1 MLYRV
6 PSAESSC
13 RGLRLLTTAL
23 VLLSL
28 AAPLPFARA
37 RAQAQPAVFERDLDA
52 ASPVELRVK
61 NRTGRVTVLAEEDSK
76 RVSVRASSAAGLA
89 VSERDVRVT
98 SAAGVVQI
106 EVEREGAAAARPT
119 DGRKVVLSPAQV
131 ERERIDLT
139 VRVPARSRVWVE
151 TEAGAV
157 DVVGNVAEAEART
170 DTGTIRADVPLD
182 ALRYSFRWTLSRPR
196 FFSEVELPKVKE
208 KRGGVYEISG
218 RFPEEKKDKK
228 KKGEPEPSE
237 GESDETLVDVSA
249 AAETEARP
257 APKVEVAKKEEP
269 KTDKPKSK
277 EELQKEERRRREEAK
292 KEEERRREEAER
304 KEEEAKKQQEALKK
318 AREERA
324 KAAKSAA
331 EKALKE
337 TQIRLS
343 LETARGVLLFGV
355 KDEARVPSDL
365 RERTLTDAAR
375 AIIRSGDSE
384 LIDAIRKVAPRL
396 VGEYAETLGDRRGGP
411 TLGARGRS
419 PFDVRTPAGTML
431 ARVQARVTDRTGR
444 AVTGLTAKDFTVT
457 EGGVERA
464 VREVTP
470 TTAPFNLVLLLDVSG
485 SVEERIDFIRKAALA
500 FLSTAGPQDR
510 IAIVSF
516 RDDVQLISEFT
527 SDRGVL
533 TERIKDI
540 QAGGATSLYD
550 ALGYSLV
557 HVLRPLRGERT
568 GVVVLSDGDD
578 NRSFLSFPVIV
589 DAVYETG
596 AIIYP
601 LYVPSGL
608 IPSSSAPAAS
618 ATLDPT
624 RTRFL
629 ELTSR
634 AEEEGARL
642 AEISGG
648 KYYPITRLEQLQRA
662 YDDVAAQLRTAY
674 TITYETDAAARP
686 DSRVRVKV
694 SREGASVRLSPA
706 VAVAAAATTTP
717 AQ

>member
-1 MLYRV
+1 MSGRV
-6 PSAESSC
+6 F
-13 RGLRLLTTAL
+13 RLQTIAL
-23 VLLSL
+23 VLLML
-28 AAPLPFARA
+28 AAPLPCA
-37 RAQAQPAVFERDLDA
+37 RAQEAQGSGFERDIDA

-61 NRTGRVTVLAEEDSK
+61 NRTGRVTVLAEEESK
-76 RVSVRASSAAGLA
+76 RVSIRASSAAGVA
-89 VSERDVRVT
+89 VTERDVRVT
-98 SAAGVVQI
+98 AVAGVIQI
-106 EVEREGAAAARPT
+106 EVEREGTSARLT
-119 DGRKVVLSPAQV
+119 DGRKVVPNAAQV

-139 VRVPARSRVWVE
+139 VRIPARSRVWVE

-157 DVVGNVAEAEART
+157 DVVGNVAEAEAKT

-208 KRGGVYEISG
+208 KRGGVFEISG
-218 RFPEEKKDKK
+218 RFPEKEEKKGK
-228 KKGEPEPSE
+228 KKGEPAPPEEESEESEGTAVDERAAVETQSTPEPSV
-237 GESDETLVDVSA
+237 ETV
-249 AAETEARP
+249 
-257 APKVEVAKKEEP
+257 KKEASKKEA
-269 KTDKPKSK
+269 PKSK
-277 EELQKEERRRREEAK
+277 EEIEKEERRKREEAK

-304 KEEEAKKQQEALKK
+304 KEEEAKKKEEALKK

-324 KAAKSAA
+324 KAAKAAA
-331 EKALKE
+331 EKTLKE

-375 AIIRSGDSE
+375 AIIRSGDTE
-384 LIDAIRKVAPRL
+384 LIDAIRKAAPRL
-396 VGEYAETLGDRRGGP
+396 VGDYAQTLGDRRGGP
-411 TLGARGRS
+411 TLGSRTAS
-419 PFDVRTPAGTML
+419 PLDVRSTAGSAL

-444 AVTGLTAKDFTVT
+444 AVTGLTAGDFTVT

-464 VREVTP
+464 VREVQP

-516 RDDVQLISEFT
+516 RDDVQLVSEFT
-527 SDRGVL
+527 NDRGVL

-540 QAGGATSLYD
+540 QAGGATALYD
-550 ALGYSLV
+550 ALGFSLV

-568 GVVVLSDGDD
+568 GVVLLSDGDD

-589 DAVYETG
+589 EAVYETG

-618 ATLDPT
+618 ATLDPM

-642 AEISGG
+642 AEVSGG
-648 KYYPITRLEQLQRA
+648 KYYSITRLEQLQRA

-674 TITYETDAAARP
+674 TIIYETGPEARP

-694 SREGASVRLSPA
+694 SRDGTSVRLSPA
-706 VAVAAAATTTP
+706 VSVSAAATAAP

>member
-1 MLYRV
+1 MLYPV
-6 PSAESSC
+6 PSAESSG
-13 RGLRLLTTAL
+13 RVARLLILAL
-23 VLLSL
+23 AILLT
-28 AAPLPFARA
+28 AAPLPRA
-37 RAQAQPAVFERDLDA
+37 RAQAQAAAFERDLDVGA
-52 ASPVELRVK
+52 AVELRVK
-61 NRTGRVTVLAEEDSK
+61 NRTGRVSVVAVEDSK
-76 RVSVRASSAAGLA
+76 QVSVRAWSAAGVA
-89 VSERDVRVT
+89 VTERDVRVT
-98 SAAGVVQI
+98 SAAGVIEI
-106 EVEREGAAAARPT
+106 EVEREGSAPRAA
-119 DGRKVVLSPAQV
+119 DGRKVTQSAAQI

-139 VRVPARSRVWVE
+139 VRVPARSRVRVE

-157 DVVGNVAEAEART
+157 DVVGNVAEAEAKT

-196 FFSEVELPKVKE
+196 VFSEVELPKVKE
-208 KRGGVYEISG
+208 KRGGVFEISG
-218 RFPEEKKDKK
+218 RFPEEKKGKDKRK
-228 KKGEPEPSE
+228 DEPEPSE
-237 GESDETLVDVSA
+237 EEESAETALDESA
-249 AAETEARP
+249 AVETQP
-257 APKVEVAKKEEP
+257 TPEP
-269 KTDKPKSK
+269 KAVEPKSK
-277 EELQKEERRRREEAK
+277 DEAK
-292 KEEERRREEAER
+292 KEEERKREEAKR
-304 KEEEAKKQQEALKK
+304 KEEALKK
-318 AREERA
+318 AREGRA
-324 KAAKSAA
+324 KAAKAAA
-331 EKALKE
+331 EKTLKE
-337 TQIRLS
+337 TQIKLS

-355 KDEARVPSDL
+355 KDESRVPSDL

-375 AIIRSGDSE
+375 AIIRSGDTE

-396 VGEYAETLGDRRGGP
+396 VGEYAQTLGDRRGGP

-419 PFDVRTPAGTML
+419 PLDVRTPAGSSL

-457 EGGVERA
+457 EGGVERV
-464 VREVTP
+464 VREVQP
-470 TTAPFNLVLLLDVSG
+470 VTAPFNLVLLLDVSG

-516 RDDVQLISEFT
+516 RDDVQLVSEFT
-527 SDRGVL
+527 NDRGVL

-589 DAVYETG
+589 EAVYETG

-642 AEISGG
+642 AEVSGG

-674 TITYETDAAARP
+674 TITYETDAAARA

-706 VAVAAAATTTP
+706 VAVSAAVAAP
-717 AQ
+717 AQQ

>member
-1 MLYRV
+1 MFSRV
-6 PSAESSC
+6 PSAESSA
-13 RGLRLLTTAL
+13 RVFRLQAIIL
-23 VLLSL
+23 VLLVL
-28 AAPLPFARA
+28 AAPLPRA
-37 RAQAQPAVFERDLDA
+37 RAQAAVFERDIDA
-52 ASPVELRVK
+52 SAPIELRVK
-61 NRTGRVTVLAEEDSK
+61 NRTGRVTVVAEEEPRRFSM
-76 RVSVRASSAAGLA
+76 RAPSAAGLA
-89 VSERDVRVT
+89 VRERDVRVT
-98 SAAGVVQI
+98 VAAGAIQI
-106 EVEREGAAAARPT
+106 EVEREGAAARPT
-119 DGRKVVLSPAQV
+119 DGRKVTPSQAQV
-131 ERERIDLT
+131 ERERIQLT
-139 VRVPARSRVWVE
+139 LRLPARSRVWVE

-157 DVVGNVAEAEART
+157 DVVGNVAEAEAKT

-208 KRGGVYEISG
+208 KRGGVFEISG
-218 RFPEEKKDKK
+218 RFPEKEEKKGKK
-228 KKGEPEPSE
+228 KADPEPLE
-237 GESDETLVDVSA
+237 EESDEILVEGSA
-249 AAETEARP
+249 AVETPAP
-257 APKVEVAKKEEP
+257 AAPKVETAKKEEP

-277 EELQKEERRRREEAK
+277 EELQKEERRKREEAK
-292 KEEERRREEAER
+292 KEEERKREEAER
-304 KEEEAKKQQEALKK
+304 KEEETKKQEEALKK
-318 AREERA
+318 ARDEKA
-324 KAAKSAA
+324 KAAKAAA
-331 EKALKE
+331 EKLCKDS
-337 TQIRLS
+337 QINLS
-343 LETARGVLLFGV
+343 LGTARGVLLFGV
-355 KDEARVPSDL
+355 KEEARVPSDL
-365 RERTLTDAAR
+365 RERPLTDAAR

-384 LIDAIRKVAPRL
+384 LTDAIRKVAPRL
-396 VGEYAETLGDRRGGP
+396 VGEYAQTLGDRRGGP
-411 TLGARGRS
+411 TLGSRTAS
-419 PFDVRTPAGTML
+419 PFDVRTPAGSTL

-578 NRSFLSFPVIV
+578 NRSFLTFPSIV
-589 DAVYETG
+589 DAIYETG
-596 AIIYP
+596 AIVYP

-608 IPSSSAPAAS
+608 IPASGSLDAAS
-618 ATLDPT
+618 TLDPT
-624 RTRFL
+624 RARFL

-634 AEEEGARL
+634 ADEEGRGL
-642 AEISGG
+642 AEVSGG
-648 KYYPITRLEQLQRA
+648 QYFPITRLEQLQRA

-674 TITYETDAAARP
+674 TITYESDASARP

-694 SREGASVRLSPA
+694 SRDGANVRLSPA
-706 VAVAAAATTTP
+706 VAVSAEVKTP

>member
-1 MLYRV
+1 MLYPV
-6 PSAESSC
+6 PSAEPSGRVS
-13 RGLRLLTTAL
+13 RLLILAL
-23 VLLSL
+23 AILLT
-28 AAPLPFARA
+28 AAPLP
-37 RAQAQPAVFERDLDA
+37 RAQARSQAQAAAFERDLDA
-52 ASPVELRVK
+52 AAAVELRVK
-61 NRTGRVTVLAEEDSK
+61 NRTGRVSVLAVEDSK
-76 RVSVRASSAAGLA
+76 QVSIRAWSAAGLA
-89 VSERDVRVT
+89 VTERDVRVT
-98 SAAGVVQI
+98 SAAGSIEI
-106 EVEREGAAAARPT
+106 EVEREGAAPRAA
-119 DGRKVVLSPAQV
+119 DGRKVTQSAAQV

-139 VRVPARSRVWVE
+139 VRVPARSRVRVE

-157 DVVGNVAEAEART
+157 DVVGNLSEAEAKT

-196 FFSEVELPKVKE
+196 VFSEVELPKVKE
-208 KRGGVYEISG
+208 KRGGVFEISG
-218 RFPEEKKDKK
+218 RFPEEKKGKDKK
-228 KKGEPEPSE
+228 RDEPELSGE
-237 GESDETLVDVSA
+237 EESDETLADEGA
-249 AAETEARP
+249 AAETRP
-257 APKVEVAKKEEP
+257 TPTPEP
-269 KTDKPKSK
+269 KAVEPKGK
-277 EELQKEERRRREEAK
+277 DAAK
-292 KEEERRREEAER
+292 KEEERRREEAKRREEEAER
-304 KEEEAKKQQEALKK
+304 KEEALKK
-318 AREERA
+318 ARAERA
-324 KAAKSAA
+324 QAARAAA

-337 TQIRLS
+337 TQIKLS

-355 KDEARVPSDL
+355 KDESRVPSDL

-375 AIIRSGDSE
+375 AIIRSGDTE

-419 PFDVRTPAGTML
+419 PLDVRTPAGASL

-464 VREVTP
+464 VREVRP
-470 TTAPFNLVLLLDVSG
+470 ATAPFNLVLLLDVSG

-516 RDDVQLISEFT
+516 RDDVQLVSEFT
-527 SDRGVL
+527 SDRSVL

-608 IPSSSAPAAS
+608 IPSSSAPAAA

-642 AEISGG
+642 AEVSGG

-674 TITYETDAAARP
+674 TITYESDAAARA

-706 VAVAAAATTTP
+706 VAVSASAAA
-717 AQ
+717 QQ

>member
-6 PSAESSC
+6 PSAGVSGRVS
-13 RGLRLLTTAL
+13 RLQIIAL
-23 VLLSL
+23 VFLLL
-28 AAPLPFARA
+28 AVPLPRA
-37 RAQAQPAVFERDLDA
+37 RAQAEAAAFERDLDA
-52 ASPVELRVK
+52 SAPVELRVK
-61 NRTGRVTVLAEEDSK
+61 NRTGRVSVLAEEESK
-76 RVSVRASSAAGLA
+76 RVSIRASSAAGLA

-98 SAAGVVQI
+98 AAAGVIQI
-106 EVEREGAAAARPT
+106 EVEREGTASRPT
-119 DGRKVVLSPAQV
+119 DGRKVTPSQAQV

-157 DVVGNVAEAEART
+157 DVVGNVAEAEAKT

-196 FFSEVELPKVKE
+196 LFSEVELPKVKE

-218 RFPEEKKDKK
+218 RFPDEKKE
-228 KKGEPEPSE
+228 KGEKKADAPAPSE
-237 GESDETLVDVSA
+237 EESEEVDPERADVI
-249 AAETEARP
+249 P
-257 APKVEVAKKEEP
+257 PP
-269 KTDKPKSK
+269 PSK
-277 EELQKEERRRREEAK
+277 GSRELMEEAK
-292 KEEERRREEAER
+292 KEERR
-304 KEEEAKKQQEALKK
+304 KKEEAKRQ
-318 AREERA
+318 A
-324 KAAKSAA
+324 KAAKAEAA
-331 EKALKE
+331 KSLKE
-337 TQIRLS
+337 TQIKLS

-375 AIIRSGDSE
+375 AIIRSGDGE

-411 TLGARGRS
+411 TLGARNGS
-419 PFDVRTPAGTML
+419 PFDVRTSAGASL

-464 VREVTP
+464 VRDVQP

-485 SVEERIDFIRKAALA
+485 SVEERIDFIRKAALS
-500 FLSTAGPQDR
+500 FLNTAGPQDR

-527 SDRGVL
+527 NDRGVL

-642 AEISGG
+642 AEVSGG

-674 TITYETDAAARP
+674 TITYETGADARP
-686 DSRVRVKV
+686 ESRVRVKV

-706 VAVAAAATTTP
+706 VAVSAAVTAP

>member
-1 MLYRV
+1 MFYRV
-6 PSAESSC
+6 PAAEPSGRVS
-13 RGLRLLTTAL
+13 RLKRIAFVAV
-23 VLLSL
+23 VLAGLSL
-28 AAPLPFARA
+28 CA
-37 RAQAQPAVFERDLDA
+37 RAQTPAGGFERELDA
-52 ASPVELRVK
+52 SGPVELRVK
-61 NRTGRVTVLAEEDSK
+61 NRTGRVTVLAEDGLK
-76 RVSVRASSAAGLA
+76 QVSIHATSGAGLS
-89 VSERDVRVT
+89 VSEKDVRVAHGGG
-98 SAAGVVQI
+98 SVQI
-106 EVEREGAAAARPT
+106 EVEREGAAARPS
-119 DGRKVVLSPAQV
+119 GGMKVVASPAQV
-131 ERERIDLT
+131 ERERIDLV
-139 VRVPARSRVWVE
+139 VRGPSRSRVYVE

-157 DVVGNVAEAEART
+157 DVVGNLAEAEAKT

-208 KRGGVYEISG
+208 KRGGVFEISG
-218 RFPEEKKDKK
+218 RFPEKEGKKEK
-228 KKGEPEPSE
+228 KKGEPLEE
-237 GESDETLVDVSA
+237 ESDETVADESA
-249 AAETEARP
+249 AAGAQPTP
-257 APKVEVAKKEEP
+257 APKAE
-269 KTDKPKSK
+269 PKSK
-277 EELQKEERRRREEAK
+277 EEAK

-304 KEEEAKKQQEALKK
+304 KEEEAGKREEALKK

-324 KAAKSAA
+324 KAAKAA
-331 EKALKE
+331 AAKALKD
-337 TQIRLS
+337 TQIKLS

-375 AIIRSGDSE
+375 AIIRSGDTE

-396 VGEYAETLGDRRGGP
+396 VGEYAQTLGDRRGGP
-411 TLGARGRS
+411 TLGARNRS
-419 PFDVRTPAGTML
+419 PFDVRTSAGASL

-444 AVTGLTAKDFTVT
+444 AVTGLTARDFTVT

-464 VREVTP
+464 VRDVTP

-500 FLSTAGPQDR
+500 FLNTAGPQDR
-510 IAIVSF
+510 IAIISF
-516 RDDVQLISEFT
+516 RDDVQLVSEFT

-533 TERIKDI
+533 AERIKDI

-589 DAVYETG
+589 EAVYETG

-608 IPSSSAPAAS
+608 IPSSSAPTAS

-642 AEISGG
+642 AEVSGG

-674 TITYETDAAARP
+674 TVTYETGADARP

-706 VAVAAAATTTP
+706 VAVAAAATAP

>member
-1 MLYRV
+1 MFYRV
-6 PSAESSC
+6 PSAESSS
-13 RGLRLLTTAL
+13 RVFRLQTILL
-23 VLLSL
+23 VLLVL
-28 AAPLPFARA
+28 AAPLPRA
-37 RAQAQPAVFERDLDA
+37 RAAQEPSALFERDLDA
-52 ASPVELRVK
+52 SSPVELRVK
-61 NRTGRVTVLAEEDSK
+61 NRTGRVTVLAEEESK
-76 RVSVRASSAAGLA
+76 RVSIRAMSAAGVA
-89 VSERDVRVT
+89 VTERDVRVMA
-98 SAAGVVQI
+98 AAGAIVI
-106 EVEREGAAAARPT
+106 EVEREGAARPA
-119 DGRKVVLSPAQV
+119 DGRKVTPNAAQV

-139 VRVPARSRVWVE
+139 VRIPARSRVWVE

-157 DVVGNVAEAEART
+157 DVVGNVAEAEAKT

-208 KRGGVYEISG
+208 KRGGVFEIAG
-218 RFPEEKKDKK
+218 RFPDEKEKKGKK
-228 KKGEPEPSE
+228 K
-237 GESDETLVDVSA
+237 DE
-249 AAETEARP
+249 P
-257 APKVEVAKKEEP
+257 APPEEEP
-269 KTDKPKSK
+269 DATVV
-277 EELQKEERRRREEAK
+277 EESPAVETKVDTAK
-292 KEEERRREEAER
+292 KEEESKK
-304 KEEEAKKQQEALKK
+304 KEEALKR
-318 AREERA
+318 AREEKA
-324 KAAKSAA
+324 KAAKAEAA
-331 EKALKE
+331 KALKD
-337 TQIRLS
+337 TQIKLS
-343 LETARGVLLFGV
+343 LETARGVVLFGV

-375 AIIRSGDSE
+375 AIIRSGDTE
-384 LIDAIRKVAPRL
+384 LTDAIRKVAPRL
-396 VGEYAETLGDRRGGP
+396 VGEYAQTLGDRRDGP
-411 TLGARGRS
+411 TLGTRNSS
-419 PFDVRTPAGTML
+419 PFDVRTSAGASL

-464 VREVTP
+464 VREVQP

-485 SVEERIDFIRKAALA
+485 SLEERIDFIRKAALA

-516 RDDVQLISEFT
+516 RDDVQLVSEFT

-568 GVVVLSDGDD
+568 GIVVLSDGDD

-634 AEEEGARL
+634 ASEEGARL
-642 AEISGG
+642 AEVSGG
-648 KYYPITRLEQLQRA
+648 QYYPITRLEQLQRA

-674 TITYETDAAARP
+674 TITYETGADARP

-694 SREGASVRLSPA
+694 AREGASVRLSPA
-706 VAVAAAATTTP
+706 VAVSAAATATT
-717 AQ
+717 Q

>member
-1 MLYRV
+1 MFYRV
-6 PSAESSC
+6 PSAESSS
-13 RGLRLLTTAL
+13 RVFRLQTIIL
-23 VLLSL
+23 VLLML
-28 AAPLPFARA
+28 AAPLPRA
-37 RAQAQPAVFERDLDA
+37 RAQEPAALFERDIDA
-52 ASPVELRVK
+52 SAPVELRVK
-61 NRTGRVTVLAEEDSK
+61 NRTGRVTVLAEEESK
-76 RVSVRASSAAGLA
+76 RVSIRATSAAGVL
-89 VSERDVRVT
+89 VTERDVRVT
-98 SAAGVVQI
+98 AAAGTIEI
-106 EVEREGAAAARPT
+106 EVEREGAGARPT
-119 DGRKVVLSPAQV
+119 DGRKVTPSQAQV

-157 DVVGNVAEAEART
+157 DVVGNVAEAEAKT

-208 KRGGVYEISG
+208 KRGGVFEIAG
-218 RFPEEKKDKK
+218 RFPDEKEKKGKK
-228 KKGEPEPSE
+228 KDEPASLEE
-237 GESDETLVDVSA
+237 ESDATAVDESA
-249 AAETEARP
+249 AVETQAPAE
-257 APKVEVAKKEEP
+257 PKVDTSKKDEPKSKDAAKKEE
-269 KTDKPKSK
+269 
-277 EELQKEERRRREEAK
+277 RRKRDAAK
-292 KEEERRREEAER
+292 KEEERKRDEAER
-304 KEEEAKKQQEALKK
+304 KEEEARKQEESLKK
-318 AREERA
+318 ARAEKAKSA
-324 KAAKSAA
+324 KAAA
-331 EKALKE
+331 EKSLKD

-375 AIIRSGDSE
+375 AIIRSGDTE
-384 LIDAIRKVAPRL
+384 LTDAIRKVAPRL
-396 VGEYAETLGDRRGGP
+396 VGEYAQTLGERRGGP
-411 TLGARGRS
+411 TLGLRTAS
-419 PFDVRTPAGTML
+419 PFDVRTSAGASL

-485 SVEERIDFIRKAALA
+485 SLEERIDFIRKAALA

-634 AEEEGARL
+634 ASEEGARL
-642 AEISGG
+642 AEVSGG
-648 KYYPITRLEQLQRA
+648 QYYPITRLEQLQRA

-674 TITYETDAAARP
+674 TITYETGADARP

-706 VAVAAAATTTP
+706 VAVSAAATAPT
-717 AQ
+717 Q

>member
-6 PSAESSC
+6 PCAELSG
-13 RGLRLLTTAL
+13 RAFRLQTIAL
-23 VLLSL
+23 VILLL
-28 AAPLPFARA
+28 AAPLPRA
-37 RAQAQPAVFERDLDA
+37 RAQVAAAAFERDLDA

-61 NRTGRVTVLAEEDSK
+61 NRTGRVSVLAVEDWK
-76 RVSVRASSAAGLA
+76 QVSIRATSAAG
-89 VSERDVRVT
+89 VPVTERDVRVT
-98 SAAGVVQI
+98 AAAGAIQI
-106 EVEREGAAAARPT
+106 EVEREGASARPA
-119 DGRKVVLSPAQV
+119 DGRKVTQNAAQV

-196 FFSEVELPKVKE
+196 LFSEVELPKVKE

-218 RFPEEKKDKK
+218 RFPDEKEGKKAKK
-228 KKGEPEPSE
+228 KKGEPEASE
-237 GESDETLVDVSA
+237 EDEEEADGTLVGEGA
-249 AAETEARP
+249 AVATQPTPEPKAETAG
-257 APKVEVAKKEEP
+257 KEEP
-269 KTDKPKSK
+269 KGKDAA
-277 EELQKEERRRREEAK
+277 EKEERRKREEA
-292 KEEERRREEAER
+292 R
-304 KEEEAKKQQEALKK
+304 KEEEALKK
-318 AREERA
+318 AREEKA
-324 KAAKSAA
+324 KAAKSEDA
-331 EKALKE
+331 KALKE
-337 TQIRLS
+337 TQIKLS

-355 KDEARVPSDL
+355 KDESRVPSDL

-375 AIIRSGDSE
+375 AIIRSGDTE

-396 VGEYAETLGDRRGGP
+396 VGEYAQTLGDRRGP
-411 TLGARGRS
+411 TLGARAAS
-419 PFDVRTPAGTML
+419 PFDVRTPAGASL

-444 AVTGLTAKDFTVT
+444 ALTGLTAKDFTVT

-500 FLSTAGPQDR
+500 FLNTAGPQDR
-510 IAIVSF
+510 ISIVSF
-516 RDDVQLISEFT
+516 RDDVQLVSEFT
-527 SDRGVL
+527 NDRGLL

-568 GVVVLSDGDD
+568 GIVVLSDGDD

-618 ATLDPT
+618 STLDPT

-642 AEISGG
+642 AEVSGG

-674 TITYETDAAARP
+674 TITYETGADARP

-706 VAVAAAATTTP
+706 VSVSAAVTTSAP
-717 AQ
+717 

>member
-1 MLYRV
+1 MFYRV
-6 PSAESSC
+6 PSAGVSGRVS
-13 RGLRLLTTAL
+13 RLPILALTI
-23 VLLSL
+23 LLL
-28 AAPLPFARA
+28 AAPLPRV
-37 RAQAQPAVFERDLDA
+37 RAQGQAAAFERDLDA
-52 ASPVELRVK
+52 AAPVELRVK
-61 NRTGRVTVLAEEDSK
+61 NRTGRVSVLAEEESK
-76 RVSVRASSAAGLA
+76 RVSIRASSAAGLA
-89 VSERDVRVT
+89 VTERDVRVT
-98 SAAGVVQI
+98 AAAGTIQI
-106 EVEREGAAAARPT
+106 EVERVGAGAARPA
-119 DGRKVVLSPAQV
+119 DGRKVTQSAAQV

-157 DVVGNVAEAEART
+157 DLVGNVAEAEAKT
-170 DTGTIRADVPLD
+170 DTGTIRADVPLE

-196 FFSEVELPKVKE
+196 LFSEVELPKVKE
-208 KRGGVYEISG
+208 KRGGVFEISG
-218 RFPEEKKDKK
+218 RFPEKEEKKGKK
-228 KKGEPEPSE
+228 KDEPEPLAE
-237 GESDETLVDVSA
+237 EADETAVDESA
-249 AAETEARP
+249 AVETQP
-257 APKVEVAKKEEP
+257 TPEP
-269 KTDKPKSK
+269 KAEPKK
-277 EELQKEERRRREEAK
+277 GKDAAQ
-292 KEEERRREEAER
+292 KEEERKREEDER
-304 KEEEAKKQQEALKK
+304 REEEAKKKEEALKK
-318 AREERA
+318 AREEKA
-324 KAAKSAA
+324 KAAKAA
-331 EKALKE
+331 AAKALKE
-337 TQIRLS
+337 TQIKLS

-355 KDEARVPSDL
+355 KDESRVPSDL

-375 AIIRSGDSE
+375 AIIRSGDTE

-411 TLGARGRS
+411 TLGSRNSS
-419 PFDVRTPAGTML
+419 PFDVRTAAGASL

-444 AVTGLTAKDFTVT
+444 AVTGLTAQDFTVT

-516 RDDVQLISEFT
+516 RDDVQLVSEFT
-527 SDRGVL
+527 NDRGVL

-608 IPSSSAPAAS
+608 IPSSSAPSAS

-642 AEISGG
+642 ADVSGG

-674 TITYETDAAARP
+674 TITYESGADARA

-706 VAVAAAATTTP
+706 VAVSAAASAP
-717 AQ
+717 AP

>member
-1 MLYRV
+1 MFYRV
-6 PSAESSC
+6 PSADVSGRVS
-13 RGLRLLTTAL
+13 RLQIIAL
-23 VLLSL
+23 VILLL
-28 AAPLPFARA
+28 AVPLPRARA
-37 RAQAQPAVFERDLDA
+37 RTQAATFERDLDA
-52 ASPVELRVK
+52 SAPIELRVK
-61 NRTGRVTVLAEEDSK
+61 NRTGRVSVLAEDESK
-76 RVSVRASSAAGLA
+76 RVSIRASSATGLA
-89 VSERDVRVT
+89 VTERDVRVT
-98 SAAGVVQI
+98 TAAGAIQI
-106 EVEREGAAAARPT
+106 EVEREGAAAKPA
-119 DGRKVVLSPAQV
+119 DGRKVTPSQAQV

-196 FFSEVELPKVKE
+196 LFSEVELPKVKE

-218 RFPEEKKDKK
+218 RFPDEKKEKGRKK
-228 KKGEPEPSE
+228 DEPEPSE
-237 GESDETLVDVSA
+237 EESGETAVDESA
-249 AAETEARP
+249 AVETP
-257 APKVEVAKKEEP
+257 PTPEP
-269 KTDKPKSK
+269 KD
-277 EELQKEERRRREEAK
+277 RDAAK
-292 KEEERRREEAER
+292 KEEERQREEVKK
-304 KEEEAKKQQEALKK
+304 KEEALKK
-318 AREERA
+318 AREEKA
-324 KAAKSAA
+324 KAAKAAA
-331 EKALKE
+331 EKSLKE
-337 TQIRLS
+337 TQIKLS

-355 KDEARVPSDL
+355 KDESRVPSDL

-375 AIIRSGDSE
+375 AIIRSGDTE

-396 VGEYAETLGDRRGGP
+396 VGEYAQTLGDRRGGP
-411 TLGARGRS
+411 TLGARTTS
-419 PFDVRTPAGTML
+419 PFDVRTSAGAAL

-444 AVTGLTAKDFTVT
+444 AVTGLTTQDFTVT
-457 EGGVERA
+457 EGGVERV
-464 VREVTP
+464 VRDVQP

-485 SVEERIDFIRKAALA
+485 SLEERIDFIRKAALA
-500 FLSTAGPQDR
+500 FLNTAGPQDR

-516 RDDVQLISEFT
+516 RDDVQLVSEFT

-618 ATLDPT
+618 STLDPT

-642 AEISGG
+642 AEVSGG

-686 DSRVRVKV
+686 TSRVRVKV
-694 SREGASVRLSPA
+694 SREGANVLLSPA
-706 VAVAAAATTTP
+706 VAVAAAATAP

>member
-1 MLYRV
+1 MLYRA

-23 VLLSL
+23 FLLTL
-28 AAPLPFARA
+28 AAPLPLVRVSA
-37 RAQAQPAVFERDLDA
+37 RAQGPASVFERDLDA

-61 NRTGRVTVLAEEDSK
+61 NRTGRVTVLAEEESK
-76 RVSVRASSAAGLA
+76 RVSIRASSAAGVA

-98 SAAGVVQI
+98 GAAGAIQI
-106 EVEREGAAAARPT
+106 EVEREGAASARPA
-119 DGRKVVLSPAQV
+119 DGRKVVPSAAQV

-182 ALRYSFRWTLSRPR
+182 QLRYSFRWTLSRPR

-218 RFPEEKKDKK
+218 RFPEEKKGKGKQKK
-228 KKGEPEPSE
+228 DEPEPSE
-237 GESDETLVDVSA
+237 EEAADDTVLLGSA
-249 AAETEARP
+249 AVETGAGPE
-257 APKVEVAKKEEP
+257 PKVETAKKEEP
-269 KTDKPKSK
+269 TADKPKSK
-277 EELQKEERRRREEAK
+277 EELQKEERRK
-292 KEEERRREEAER
+292 REEAER
-304 KEEEAKKQQEALKK
+304 KEEEAKKQAEALKK
-318 AREERA
+318 AREEKA
-324 KAAKSAA
+324 KAAKTAA

-337 TQIRLS
+337 TQIKLS

-355 KDEARVPSDL
+355 KDESRVPSDL

-375 AIIRSGDSE
+375 AIIRSGDAE

-411 TLGARGRS
+411 TLGARGSS
-419 PFDVRTPAGTML
+419 PFDVRTPAGTSL

-464 VREVTP
+464 VREVRP
-470 TTAPFNLVLLLDVSG
+470 VTAPFNLVLLLDVSG

-500 FLSTAGPQDR
+500 FLNTAGPQDR

-516 RDDVQLISEFT
+516 RDDVQLVSEFT
-527 SDRGVL
+527 NDRGVL
-533 TERIKDI
+533 VERIKDI

-550 ALGYSLV
+550 ALGYALV

-608 IPSSSAPAAS
+608 IPSSSAPAA
-618 ATLDPT
+618 ATTLDPT

-629 ELTSR
+629 TLTSR

-642 AEISGG
+642 AEVSGG

-706 VAVAAAATTTP
+706 VAVSAAATTTTP

>member
-1 MLYRV
+1 MSGR
-6 PSAESSC
+6 AF
-13 RGLRLLTTAL
+13 RLQTIAL
-23 VLLSL
+23 AILLL
-28 AAPLPFARA
+28 AAPLPRARA
-37 RAQAQPAVFERDLDA
+37 RGQAAAFERDLDA
-52 ASPVELRVK
+52 ASAVELRVK
-61 NRTGRVTVLAEEDSK
+61 NRTGRVSVLAEEDSK
-76 RVSVRASSAAGLA
+76 RVSISATSAAGLA
-89 VSERDVRVT
+89 VTERDVRVT
-98 SAAGVVQI
+98 AAAGAIQI
-106 EVEREGAAAARPT
+106 EVEREGAVARPA
-119 DGRKVVLSPAQV
+119 DGRKVTQSAAQV

-196 FFSEVELPKVKE
+196 VFSEVELPKVKE
-208 KRGGVYEISG
+208 KRGGVFEISG
-218 RFPEEKKDKK
+218 RFPDEEEGKKGK
-228 KKGEPEPSE
+228 KKGEPGPS
-237 GESDETLVDVSA
+237 GEEADGTLVVESTA
-249 AAETEARP
+249 VETQP
-257 APKVEVAKKEEP
+257 TPEP
-269 KTDKPKSK
+269 KLETA
-277 EELQKEERRRREEAK
+277 EKEERRKKDEAK
-292 KEEERRREEAER
+292 K
-304 KEEEAKKQQEALKK
+304 KEEALKK
-318 AREERA
+318 ARGEKA
-324 KAAKSAA
+324 KAAKAEA
-331 EKALKE
+331 EKSLKE
-337 TQIRLS
+337 TQIKLS

-375 AIIRSGDSE
+375 AIIRSGDTE

-396 VGEYAETLGDRRGGP
+396 VGEYAQTLGDRRGGP
-411 TLGARGRS
+411 TLGARTAS
-419 PFDVRTPAGTML
+419 PFDVRTPAGASL

-485 SVEERIDFIRKAALA
+485 SLEERIDFIRKAALA

-516 RDDVQLISEFT
+516 RDDVQLVSEFT
-527 SDRGVL
+527 NDRGVL

-550 ALGYSLV
+550 ALGYALV

-618 ATLDPT
+618 STLDPT

-634 AEEEGARL
+634 AGEEGARL
-642 AEISGG
+642 AEVSGG
-648 KYYPITRLEQLQRA
+648 KYYPITRLEQLQLA

-674 TITYETDAAARP
+674 TITYETGADTRP
-686 DSRVRVKV
+686 DARVRVKV

-706 VAVAAAATTTP
+706 VAVSAAATAP
-717 AQ
+717 AP

>member
-1 MLYRV
+1 MLYRA
-6 PSAESSC
+6 PSAESSG
-13 RGLRLLTTAL
+13 RVSRLQIVAL
-23 VLLSL
+23 AILLS
-28 AAPLPFARA
+28 AAPLPRA
-37 RAQAQPAVFERDLDA
+37 RAQGEAAVFERDIDA
-52 ASPVELRVK
+52 AAPVELRVK
-61 NRTGRVTVLAEEDSK
+61 NRTGRVSVLAEEDSR

-89 VSERDVRVT
+89 VTERDVRVT
-98 SAAGVVQI
+98 AAAGAIQI
-106 EVEREGAAAARPT
+106 EVEREGAAARPA
-119 DGRKVVLSPAQV
+119 DGRKVTPSQAQV

-157 DVVGNVAEAEART
+157 DVVGNVAEAEAKT

-208 KRGGVYEISG
+208 KRGGVFEISG
-218 RFPEEKKDKK
+218 RFPDEKKEKGKK
-228 KKGEPEPSE
+228 KDEPEPSQE
-237 GESDETLVDVSA
+237 EADETVVDESA
-249 AAETEARP
+249 AVETRP
-257 APKVEVAKKEEP
+257 TPEP
-269 KTDKPKSK
+269 KAEPKSK
-277 EELQKEERRRREEAK
+277 DAAK
-292 KEEERRREEAER
+292 KEEEHRREEVER
-304 KEEEAKKQQEALKK
+304 KEEEAKKKEEALKK
-318 AREERA
+318 AREEKT
-324 KAAKSAA
+324 KAAKAAA

-337 TQIRLS
+337 TQIKLS

-384 LIDAIRKVAPRL
+384 LTDAIRKVAPRL
-396 VGEYAETLGDRRGGP
+396 VGEYAQTLGDRRGGP
-411 TLGARGRS
+411 TLGSRTAS
-419 PFDVRTPAGTML
+419 PFDVRTSAGASL

-444 AVTGLTAKDFTVT
+444 ALTGLTAKDFTVT

-464 VREVTP
+464 VRDVQP

-516 RDDVQLISEFT
+516 RDDVQLVSEFT

-608 IPSSSAPAAS
+608 IPSSGAPAAS
-618 ATLDPT
+618 STLDPT

-642 AEISGG
+642 AEVSGG

-674 TITYETDAAARP
+674 TITYETDTAARP

-706 VAVAAAATTTP
+706 VAVSAAATAP